1 MSYPTAFFPIMQ
13 TLVNRSRIKSDKLR
27 PMEDGACQLQEKDRR
42 IGEEI
47 MKNIELQNELNT
59 LKQERTREVWLS
71 KKDIENLTNKNKAMA
86 KTHRGYNLLIA
97 FALHCF
103 IHLLVSELVRVLSF
117 VDYPQNSII

>member
-1 MSYPTAFFPIMQ
+1 
-13 TLVNRSRIKSDKLR
+13 V
-27 PMEDGACQLQEKDRR
+27 EDGAHQLQEKDRR

-47 MKNIELQNELNT
+47 MKNVELQYELNT

-71 KKDIENLTNKNKAMA
+71 KKDIENLTNQNKAMA

-103 IHLLVSELVRVLSF
+103 IQLFVSELV
-117 VDYPQNSII
+117 